1 MLTGRLLRSVS
12 LRANDMPFSPAVV
25 ITEFTPV
32 FMSRAR
38 LRTSE
43 FGEGG
48 LRPNLRDP
56 LGKQVPGRAAGFHQ
70 LCEAGHSEGNSTG
83 TLFRLSP
90 PADAAFP
97 LAAAGRTVGVR
108 PPSRR
113 NVPRCA
119 AAAGSSLMKSAP
131 KDGGS
136 VNLLPFGRPLSQTA
150 CDQIFVDRL
159 TVPRGQTWEQSRV
172 NACVVEEQAVRFF

>member
-1 MLTGRLLRSVS
+1 
-12 LRANDMPFSPAVV
+12 MPFSPAVV

-38 LRTSE
+38 LRASE

-48 LRPNLRDP
+48 LRPNLHDP
-56 LGKQVPGRAAGFHQ
+56 LGGKQVSGRAAGLHQ
-70 LCEAGHSEGNSTG
+70 LREIGYSEGNSIG

-90 PADAAFP
+90 PVAFP
-97 LAAAGRTVGVR
+97 LAAAGRSVSVR
-108 PPSRR
+108 PPPRR
-113 NVPRCA
+113 NVPTCA

-136 VNLLPFGRPLSQTA
+136 VNLLPFERPRSQPSSN
-150 CDQIFVDRL
+150 QML
-159 TVPRGQTWEQSRV
+159 TSSSTTLADVTWEQLP
-172 NACVVEEQAVRFF
+172 APDCVATEQATRFS